1 VGLTKA
7 RRVHEMIHEIV
18 IALVT
23 IFALAITVI
32 SSYSYRRSGNRK
44 ILIVTLGFGL
54 FFIKGV
60 ILSIGILQD
69 KVDWEM
75 LILYSSI
82 LDLIVIV
89 LFFAAI
95 ILRRK

>member
-1 VGLTKA
+1 MRVTKA
-7 RRVHEMIHEIV
+7 RSVHEMIHEIV

-32 SSYSYRRSGNRK
+32 SAFSYRRSGNRK
-44 ILIVTLGFGL
+44 LLIVTMGFGL
-54 FFIKGV
+54 FFVKGV
-60 ILSIGILQD
+60 ILSIGILQE

-82 LDLIVIV
+82 LDLFVIV

-95 ILRRK
+95 ILRKK